1 MTDPKKTKG
10 AGQDDGAATKPNG
23 TASSLGADPAGGD
36 AVDETL
42 AAESEEL
49 ARLQEEVSRLTDR
62 HLRLA
67 AEFDNYRKRVD
78 RERSELYVRAQAE
91 LAGRLLDGLDDLQRV
106 AEHAE
111 TADVK
116 TLIDGVRLVE
126 KKLTQVLESSGLEP
140 VDAEGLA
147 FDPESMEALA
157 TVAAEH
163 AAEDDQVADVF
174 QRGYRFKGQ
183 LIRPARVRVKQYE
196 A

>member
-1 MTDPKKTKG
+1 MTDPKEG
-10 AGQDDGAATKPNG
+10 ARNRQSDEGAPDRPNG
-23 TASSLGADPAGGD
+23 PVSDQAADPAE
-36 AVDETL
+36 ASAQALSAET
-42 AAESEEL
+42 EEL
-49 ARLQEEVSRLTDR
+49 VRLQEEVNRLTDR

-78 RERSELYVRAQAE
+78 RERSELYVRAQAD
-91 LAGRLLDGLDDLQRV
+91 LAARLLDGLDDLQRV
-106 AEHAE
+106 ADHAE
-111 TADVK
+111 TADPR
-116 TLIDGVRLVE
+116 TLLDGVRLVE
-126 KKLTQVLESSGLEP
+126 KKLTQVLEASGLEP
-140 VDAEGLA
+140 VDAEGRT